1 MLKKFNQ
8 ALSQKEKSL
17 KLLYKTIIKQASISK
32 SDLIKETGLTQTTCS
47 RLIEELIDCKLIKEN
62 GFGESRGG
70 RRPLLYEI
78 EENAYYLFG
87 IDISRTYTKV
97 LLLNLNFQVLEEA
110 RLPMDQE
117 STPQVTVDFI
127 TNHIQAMLQS
137 HQITTEHVLGIG
149 VGAIGPLDR
158 ENGMILNPV
167 NFPSPGWIDVPIQ
180 ALLGEA
186 FQLDVVLDYGVN
198 TALLA
203 EYEHE
208 FFKKYKNIVYVIRG
222 TGNRSSIIIDG
233 HLAQGP
239 EKIGMYGQ
247 GHMIVDINGRKCI
260 CGSYG
265 CVHAYSSIHAIINDV
280 ITQLKIGKDSIL
292 LERVNDIEEIQFD
305 DICQAVNDGDPLCR
319 EVIKNAAYYSGI
331 GLSNLINVLHPDLII
346 LNGPTY
352 TKMDLFYDIVTD
364 IAHKR
369 SKVTFSNHEVV
380 FSRGNLGENA
390 IAIGAGRKALD
401 FYLD

>member
-8 ALSQKEKSL
+8 PLSQKEKSL
-17 KLLYKTIIKQASISK
+17 KLLYKTVFEHESISK
-32 SDLIKETGLTQTTCS
+32 SDLIAKAGLAQTTCS

-70 RRPLLYEI
+70 RRPHLYEI
-78 EENAYYLFG
+78 EKNAYYLIG

-97 LLLNLNFQVLEEA
+97 LLLNLHFQILEEA
-110 RLPMDQE
+110 RLPMDQS
-117 STPQVTVDFI
+117 STPKVTIDFI
-127 TNHIQAMLQS
+127 IHEIQRMLQKR
-137 HQITTEHVLGIG
+137 HIETANVLGIG

-158 ENGMILNPV
+158 EKGMILNPV

-180 ALLGEA
+180 ALLSEA
-186 FQLDVVLDYGVN
+186 LQVEVILDYGVN

-203 EYEHE
+203 EYQHE
-208 FFKKYKNIVYVIRG
+208 FFKKYKNIVYLIRG
-222 TGNRSSIIIDG
+222 TGNRSSIIMDG

-239 EKIGMYGQ
+239 DKLGMYGQ

-265 CVHAYSSIHAIINDV
+265 CVHAYASIEAIKNDV
-280 ITQLKIGKDSIL
+280 MKQLKLGKDSIL
-292 LERVNDIEEIQFD
+292 LKRVSDIEKIQFD
-305 DICQAVNDGDPLCR
+305 DICQAVNDQDPLCSEIVR
-319 EVIKNAAYYSGI
+319 NAAYYSGI
-331 GLSNLINVLHPDLII
+331 GLSNLINLLHPDLII

-352 TKMDLFYDIVTD
+352 TKMDLFYKVVTD
-364 IAHKR
+364 TAHKR
-369 SKVTFSNHEVV
+369 SQITFSNHEVV

-390 IAIGAGRKALD
+390 IAIGAGRRLLD
-401 FYLD
+401 CYLA